1 MFIITVNSSFYAILI
16 RLEPCTR
23 WQELTNTT
31 AFHIA
36 VSRLAHAPSSFC
48 LLNQPINFIVGSDH
62 AEDTAS
68 VNKFMSTSPGGR
80 TPICEKLRQIHETIL
95 PLADMLRGK
104 GQLASIVILTDG
116 EPTDGDIKEALEP
129 FEELPVWIVI
139 RLCTND
145 QKILDYW
152 NEIDENLELNIEVLA
167 DLQEESLEVFT
178 NNPWLTYCEP
188 LHKLREF
195 GIPLKEFDMLDECPL
210 SLDQIRLICS
220 IMYEEFSTA
229 RPTAI

>member
-1 MFIITVNSSFYAILI
+1 M
-16 RLEPCTR
+16 
-23 WQELTNTT
+23 TNTA

-36 VSRLAHAPSSFC
+36 VSRLAHAPSSFF
-48 LLNQPINFIVGSDH
+48 LLNEPINFTVGSDQ

-68 VNKFMSTSPGGR
+68 VNKFINTSPGGR
-80 TPICEKLRQIHETIL
+80 TPICGMLGQIHEKIL
-95 PLADMLRGK
+95 PLADILRGN

-116 EPTDGDIKEALEP
+116 EPTDGDILEALTP
-129 FEELPVWIVI
+129 FEDLPVWIVI

-145 QKILDYW
+145 QQILDYW
-152 NEIDENLELNIEVLA
+152 NKIDENLELNIEVLA
-167 DLQEESLEVFT
+167 DLNEESLEVFT
-178 NNPWLTYCEP
+178 YNPWLTYCEP

-220 IMYEEFSTA
+220 IMYGKLSSSLS
-229 RPTAI
+229 IVS